1 MMKNQRG
8 FTLLEIFIALA
19 IGLVIIGGTL
29 SVFVGLKT
37 TTTETSSMG
46 ELQENGRFAVA
57 ILTEDLL
64 RQNFWGDLNGT
75 LSRDVLQL
83 VPANAANDCEGEG
96 LNNGSFP
103 EGVGDFRAL
112 WGGPI
117 INSTILNGCVTDA
130 ALNSDV
136 LEIKRAIAS
145 PVAIGELEDNRY
157 YIQSNVSSANIFAG
171 NINTVPTLVESRI
184 WEYQHHIYFI
194 RESSI
199 GTDGEV
205 VPVLMQGRLQN
216 NANPVSFNMLVEG
229 IERIHFMFGVDTD
242 DDGVVNAYMPSNEM
256 QDTYWESSDNE
267 RILAVKMY
275 VLVRSIR
282 RDNNYS
288 NDNVYQMGDM
298 SFDANGDRY
307 RRVLFSTT
315 VALYNARI
323 ESW

>member
-64 RQNFWGDLNGT
+64 RQSFWGDLNGA
-75 LSRDVLQL
+75 LSSNLQL

-103 EGVGDFRAL
+103 EDVGGFRAL

-157 YIQSNVSSANIFAG
+157 YIQSNLTEANIFPGDIGA
-171 NINTVPTLVESRI
+171 VPALVESRI
-184 WEYQHHIYFI
+184 WEYQHHIYYI

-242 DDGVVNAYMPSNEM
+242 NDGVVNAYMPSNEM
-256 QDTYWESSDNE
+256 QADYWDSAGV

-298 SFDANGDRY
+298 SFDANGDTY
-307 RRVLFSTT
+307 RRILFSTT
-315 VALYNARI
+315 VALYNARVK
-323 ESW
+323 EF